1 MKNFLKIHEN
11 LIISIYVFKDY
22 ENKKFYM
29 FDISKMC
36 DVILEKSAHDILLN
50 QIIENAIYR
59 EKLYLKNKLEEKLIN
74 NNKKEKRSKI

>member
-59 EKLYLKNKLEEKLIN
+59 EKLYFKQKLEEKLI